1 METSCELLWC
11 KVNIQGMKQLLIG
24 AYYSHNEEDA
34 DILNELEESLNRLGN
49 RDDHL
54 LLCGDFNFPGWDWKS
69 K

>member
-1 METSCELLWC
+1 
-11 KVNIQGMKQLLIG
+11 MKQLLIG